1 MREQGEMDQDI
12 MPGLLREYVKRKE
25 FKEGLQEASDQ
36 YFGMADGLQSSHESS
51 QDHTHGRN
59 GHTTNRPAV
68 IYVKP
73 DAKVIWRRLKINAI
87 AAAAIAIITAF
98 STLWLTGYYRNME
111 QSSSNYRELRRDM
124 NTVKRDV
131 NAQNKVLQGI
141 TPENIKN
148 AAQNNFG
155 ATGFLISTNGYVVT
169 NYHVVADADSIQL
182 QNAGGH
188 AYSASV
194 IYTDAE
200 SDLAILKITDADF
213 QNYKTIPYVF
223 KEKTAELGE
232 DVFTLGYPRDE
243 AVYGQGYLSSMS
255 GYSGDTSAYQI
266 SIPLNPGN
274 SGGPLL
280 DSKGQVIG
288 IISGKQAGLDGTS
301 FAIKTK
307 TLAATISKIP
317 DDAIEQ
323 PVGLPVK
330 KNNLNGLPRTEQ
342 VKRIQDYVFMVKV
355 F

>member
-1 MREQGEMDQDI
+1 M
-12 MPGLLREYVKRKE
+12 MPDMLREYGKRKAFKKNLRKAE
-25 FKEGLQEASDQ
+25 ERYFKE
-36 YFGMADGLQSSHESS
+36 
-51 QDHTHGRN
+51 N
-59 GHTTNRPAV
+59 GGVRTLNNRV
-68 IYVKP
+68 MTGNP
-73 DAKVIWRRLKINAI
+73 DKKSFWRRFKFNAV
-87 AAAAIAIITAF
+87 AAAAIAIISAF

-131 NAQNKVLQGI
+131 NAQNKVLRDI
-141 TPENIKN
+141 SPDLKN
-148 AAQNNFG
+148 AVQNNFG
-155 ATGFLISTNGYVVT
+155 ATGFLISTQGYVVT
-169 NYHVVADADSIQL
+169 NHHVIADADSVQL
-182 QNAGGH
+182 QH
-188 AYSASV
+188 ANGESYRTSV
-194 IYTDAE
+194 IYIDIE
-200 SDLAILKITDADF
+200 SDLAILKITDPDF
-213 QNYKTIPYVF
+213 KGYKNIPYVF
-223 KEKTAELGE
+223 KEKSAELGE

-288 IISGKQAGLDGTS
+288 IVSGKQAGLDGAS

-307 TLAATISKIP
+307 ALATTLSNIPEDKLEEPLDLPSKR
-317 DDAIEQ
+317 
-323 PVGLPVK
+323 
-330 KNNLNGLPRTEQ
+330 NNLMGLARTEQ

>member
-1 MREQGEMDQDI
+1 M
-12 MPGLLREYVKRKE
+12 MPGMLREYAKRKE
-25 FKEGLQEASDQ
+25 FKENLQEAGAQ
-36 YFGMADGLQSSHESS
+36 YFEENSKIKELDNKILINKPES
-51 QDHTHGRN
+51 
-59 GHTTNRPAV
+59 
-68 IYVKP
+68 KFL
-73 DAKVIWRRLKINAI
+73 WRRFKVNAV

-98 STLWLTGYYRNME
+98 STLWLSGYYRNME

-141 TPENIKN
+141 NPDLKN
-148 AAQNNFG
+148 TAQNNFG

-169 NYHVVADADSIQL
+169 NHHVIADADSVQL
-182 QNAGGH
+182 QNAGGQS
-188 AYSASV
+188 YRASV
-194 IYTDAE
+194 VYMNAE
-200 SDLAILKITDADF
+200 SDLAILKITDQAF
-213 QNYKTIPYVF
+213 KEYKNIPYVF
-223 KEKTAELGE
+223 KEKEAELGE

-301 FAIKTK
+301 FAIKTQ
-307 TLAATISKIP
+307 TLVSTLSGIP
-317 DDAIEQ
+317 ADMLEE
-323 PVGLPVK
+323 PVGLPGK
-330 KNNLNGLPRTEQ
+330 RNHLNGLARTEQ
-342 VKRIQDYVFMVKV
+342 IKRIQDYVFMVKV

>member
-1 MREQGEMDQDI
+1 MMPEM
-12 MPGLLREYVKRKE
+12 LREYAKRKE
-25 FKEGLQEASDQ
+25 FKENLQETADR
-36 YFGMADGLQSSHESS
+36 YFEKDNKVKELGSRVLLG
-51 QDHTHGRN
+51 
-59 GHTTNRPAV
+59 
-68 IYVKP
+68 KP
-73 DAKVIWRRLKINAI
+73 DTKLIWRRLKINAI

-141 TPENIKN
+141 NPELKN
-148 AAQNNFG
+148 TIPNNFG
-155 ATGFLISTNGYVVT
+155 ATGFLISPNGYVVT
-169 NYHVVADADSIQL
+169 NHHVIADADSVQL
-182 QNAGGH
+182 QNASGQS
-188 AYSASV
+188 YRASV
-194 IYTDAE
+194 VYMDAE
-200 SDLAILKITDADF
+200 SDLAILKITDQDF
-213 QNYKTIPYVF
+213 KAYKNIPYIF
-223 KEKTAELGE
+223 KEKTSELGE

-288 IISGKQAGLDGTS
+288 IISGKQAGLDGAS

-307 TLAATISKIP
+307 TLASTISNIP
-317 DDAIEQ
+317 EDALEE
-323 PVGLPVK
+323 PVGLPNK
-330 KNNLNGLPRTEQ
+330 RNQLIGLPRTEQ
-342 VKRIQDYVFMVKV
+342 IKRIQDYVFMVKV